1 MEYASVKDS
10 EVPLKQTMTA
20 GDQSCSNLNTAKFMF
35 TADDSTSV
43 IAEASLDTKT
53 KTLNVTLKNWN
64 AVFISQV
71 EQIQPMEAEADSIVQ
86 CFSSPGV
93 SEEESQQ
100 KPNTSSGEILVD
112 VEPSLPVIRKQG
124 FLNGPQCEEILKN
137 LELLQDSGKF
147 EQHKRFFNFFLQRS
161 VEKGN
166 KDMKVITN
174 EHQIPNGEHCNQV
187 LKKFQGNGQLKKDEH
202 LFSLY
207 SRLCTQKE
215 FADME
220 LALIIEQGVSFMYH
234 KQLGRSKRYFTSVI
248 ELAEHCQ
255 LRNPNILIARAYLLL
270 AANYN
275 SRARKTKNVS
285 DIMECLRRS
294 EDLLQNHDSPED
306 VAEMYF
312 TSGIVWLSYM
322 SYRIPDDERNSKA
335 RMEIRERAK
344 TYYERA
350 IAICKKD
357 PRSRVQLKR
366 LTYCHL
372 GLAALLLDCSS
383 PVARTRIK
391 VIPSQDLKDARKHL
405 DIIEHQ
411 LGDIPPGTRVQILK
425 KRSDQYYRQGP
436 EMYQLAK
443 ETAQDALQMARSHE
457 FNTELESLQERLDF
471 LDQLCEN
478 TVCSERI
485 KLLVYGDSS
494 TSDSESGFEASCSET
509 DENPGENGLSARRP
523 AHCSGTKPAITHSEV
538 PKI

>member
-1 MEYASVKDS
+1 MFASVKGS
-10 EVPLKQTMTA
+10 EVPLKQIMPA
-20 GDQSCSNLNTAKFMF
+20 GDQSCSDVNTAKFMF
-35 TADDSTSV
+35 TPDDSTSV

-53 KTLNVTLKNWN
+53 KTLNVILKDWN
-64 AVFISQV
+64 AAFIGQV
-71 EQIQPMEAEADSIVQ
+71 EPIQPMEAEADSIVQ
-86 CFSSPGV
+86 CFSRPGV

-100 KPNTSSGEILVD
+100 KSNASSGEILAD
-112 VEPSLPVIRKQG
+112 VESSLPVIRKQG

-147 EQHKRFFNFFLQRS
+147 EQHKRFINVFLQRS

-166 KDMKVITN
+166 KDMVV
-174 EHQIPNGEHCNQV
+174 IPNGEHCNQV
-187 LKKFQGNGQLKKDEH
+187 LKKIQGNGQLKKDEH

-255 LRNPNILIARAYLLL
+255 LRNPNILIARAYFLL

-312 TSGIVWLSYM
+312 TSGIVWLGYM
-322 SYRIPDDERNSKA
+322 SRIPDDERNSKA
-335 RMEIRERAK
+335 RMEIRERARIF
-344 TYYERA
+344 YERA
-350 IAICKKD
+350 IAICKND

-383 PVARTRIK
+383 TVARTRIK

-425 KRSDQYYRQGP
+425 KRSDQYYREGP

-443 ETAQDALQMARSHE
+443 ETSQDALQMARSHG

-478 TVCSERI
+478 TVCRERI
-485 KLLVYGDSS
+485 KLLVDGDSS
-494 TSDSESGFEASCSET
+494 TSGGDSGFEASCSET
-509 DENPGENGLSARRP
+509 DGNPSENGLSAR
-523 AHCSGTKPAITHSEV
+523 
-538 PKI
+538 